1 MYGVCASG
9 AQGDFTLLMRLP
21 GAGKI
26 NEEGGQMRVLITGG
40 GGFLGQKLARAILA
54 KGELTRAGGKSEAVD
69 ELVLFDQV
77 APRPI
82 DDPRVKPVSGDI
94 ADAATVR
101 GLITPGTHSIFH
113 LAAVVSAGAEADF
126 DLGYRVNLDGTRL
139 VLEAARALPEPAR
152 LVFASS
158 IATYGGGLPDIVD
171 DDTPQRPETSY
182 GAQKA
187 IGEALVND
195 YSRKGFIDGRSL
207 RLPTIT
213 IRPGK
218 PNKAASTWASSIMR
232 EPLQGEDVIAP
243 VTKETPMA
251 CLGPRACVQNLLRVH
266 EAPAEAFGKHRSVL
280 LTGIRITAGEMEAAL
295 YRNAGNRKLGKV
307 IWEHDPAIQ
316 KIVDGWPKETRS
328 ARAAALGMQSQPD
341 VDGLIREFIED
352 ELDGK

>member
-1 MYGVCASG
+1 
-9 AQGDFTLLMRLP
+9 
-21 GAGKI
+21 
-26 NEEGGQMRVLITGG
+26 MRVVITGG
-40 GGFLGQKLARAILA
+40 GGFLGQKLARALLQ
-54 KGELTRAGGKSEAVD
+54 KGALTRADGKPEAIR
-69 ELVLFDQV
+69 ELVLFDQA
-77 APRPI
+77 APKPI
-82 DDPRVKPVSGDI
+82 DDRRVTLVSGDI
-94 ADAATVR
+94 ADAATVKA
-101 GLITPGTHSIFH
+101 LIGPGTQSIFH

-139 VLEAARALPEPAR
+139 VLDAARALPVPPR

-158 IATYGGGLPDIVD
+158 IATYGGGLPEIVD
-171 DDTPQRPETSY
+171 DDTPQKPETSY
-182 GAQKA
+182 GTQKA

-195 YSRKGFIDGRSL
+195 YSRKGYIDGRSL

-232 EPLQGEDVIAP
+232 EPLQGEDAIAP

-251 CLGPRACVQNLLRVH
+251 CLGPRACVSNLVRVH
-266 EAPAEAFGKHRSVL
+266 ETAAEAFGRHRSVL

-295 YRNAGNRKLGKV
+295 HRNAGNRKLGRV

-328 ARAAALGMQSQPD
+328 ARAKALGMQAQAD
-341 VDGLIREFIED
+341 VDSLIREFIED